1 MKTAS
6 GTLLFLLLFTR
17 VSSQITE
24 IQRDSRIYAFNVN
37 SNLSFVGHE
46 FRNHQIS
53 NFSTKFMATQCAM
66 ECHRTA
72 RCQSFNFASK
82 TRQCLLNDATHEDY
96 PEDLANDSSTTGT
109 VYYLKEAI
117 SINPVKYLRFC
128 VLAYNEMCY
137 SFETNWRQVLIYKKI
152 FRQWQYQSQKNNSTP
167 LRHLLYGLVQNT
179 DIFFAI

>member
-82 TRQCLLNDATHEDY
+82 TRQCLLNDATHEDF

-117 SINPVKYLRFC
+117 SINPVKYLDSVFLLIMKCAIRLKLIEDNFW
-128 VLAYNEMCY
+128 YFITKIY
-137 SFETNWRQVLIYKKI
+137 SDNGIIKGKKI
-152 FRQWQYQSQKNNSTP
+152 I
-167 LRHLLYGLVQNT
+167 HLL
-179 DIFFAI
+179 